1 MGTVAMGEIK
11 KKIKQKHPEFA
22 ACGVVLAPGRHVPL
36 NCENSVFPNIH
47 SSLVNRSSI
56 DVSCDEWFH
65 FKCPARLASW
75 ASLLTKKLNV
85 ANVKWSPGG
94 F

>member
-1 MGTVAMGEIK
+1 MPKERGLWAGLRWRAVAKGEIK
-11 KKIKQKHPEFA
+11 KNIKQKHPEFA
-22 ACGVVLAPGRHVPL
+22 ACGVVAPGRHIPL

-65 FKCPARLASW
+65 FKCPA
-75 ASLLTKKLNV
+75 SLRVGLLC
-85 ANVKWSPGG
+85 
-94 F
+94 